1 MNNSEPNIHLYFPVS
16 IYRIENLLEKSAIDS
31 MRIEVDRIEKT
42 VPRGG
47 SNWESDVYNTL
58 GTHDISSN
66 IIFKDLCEKVN
77 WHVNKFNHTL
87 GSNHKIEKS
96 RDSWLNIYYE
106 NQYQELHHHPEQYSA
121 VFFLTAPENCSNF
134 IIVNPNEHFQR
145 NLLDIRELN
154 QLNEVIHEIRVQEN
168 LLIIFRSFL
177 KHMVPKNKSVDKRV
191 SISFNF

>member
-1 MNNSEPNIHLYFPVS
+1 MNSSEPKIDLYFPVS
-16 IYRIENLLEKSAIDS
+16 IYKVENLLEKSTIDS

-47 SNWESDVYNTL
+47 SNWQSDVYNTL

-77 WHVNKFNHTL
+77 WHVNNYNYIL
-87 GSNHKIEKS
+87 GSNHSITKS
-96 RDSWLNIYYE
+96 TDSWLNIYYKD
-106 NQYQELHHHPEQYSA
+106 QYQELHHHPDQYSA

-134 IIVNPNEHFQR
+134 MIVNPNEHFQR
-145 NLLDIRELN
+145 NLVDIREFN
-154 QLNEVIHEIRVQEN
+154 KLNEVTNEIKVEEN
-168 LLIIFRSFL
+168 LLIIFRSFV
-177 KHMVPKNKSVDKRV
+177 KHMVPKNKSLNKRV